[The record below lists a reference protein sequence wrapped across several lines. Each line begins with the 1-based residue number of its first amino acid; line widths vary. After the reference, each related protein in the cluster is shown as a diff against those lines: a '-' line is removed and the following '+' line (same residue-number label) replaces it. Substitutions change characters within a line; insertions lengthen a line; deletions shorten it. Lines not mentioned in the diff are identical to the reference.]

1 MPSKHLIEYLENQNI
16 NIDNLLTSTGDS
28 LEEMNDEIDKVAST
42 NQNNNLT
49 TPISD
54 PLQDINN
61 EINSTSQSDN
71 QDSFVMSNNTV
82 EDVISLPKIPF
93 PNEVL

>member
-1 MPSKHLIEYLENQNI
+1 M
-16 NIDNLLTSTGDS
+16 LTSTGDS

-42 NQNNNLT
+42 NQNNNLS

-54 PLQDINN
+54 PLQGINKEINN
-61 EINSTSQSDN
+61 TSQSDN
-71 QDSFVMSNNTV
+71 QDSFVMPNNTV
-82 EDVISLPKIPF
+82 EDTISLPKIPF